1 MPRTRRDVLASLAG
15 VGVAGLAGCTA
26 LDAGGSET
34 EDPSLDA
41 ATLREVRELGSPAFP
56 ARVPAPIAD
65 SFLERGRARA
75 RELLDSCPE
84 TMSPEE
90 VPNEAVR
97 EIYAEAYADAAEDL
111 ERTAADESP
120 FEALRGLRYAR
131 GGAAMAKGTYEAA
144 VGGFTESDV
153 RDEAEAVRADIESF
167 RLGTRYLGDE
177 PDRALVV
184 YEAVE
189 NLVAAAVRYLDNT
202 DEYGRYADSAPRV
215 GELFDAVESAR
226 ASLDGARHVRDRY
239 LATIVDP
246 VDLTDAFEATASS
259 LAEIIADRLSEHP
272 REGLEAVV
280 AAEGFDTEKLES
292 TPAKDL
298 LVETFVEVE
307 RGLQDARDG
316 LRSGRFATAL
326 VGAHTAETHRR
337 AFEDAVTAIKRG
349 RYESVESAAAV
360 RDAKLGALEAL
371 EAARS
376 DGSNPHL
383 TRRALV
389 DIAHMVGRG
398 DRSLG
403 DDYYSDD
410 DPRAARNALA
420 QYATTEFAARE
431 TPDVSAWVPD
441 VSAWVLGTL
450 AAERGGVRR

>member
-26 LDAGGSET
+26 LNSGESESD
-34 EDPSLDA
+34 DPALDPA
-41 ATLREVRELGSPAFP
+41 ALREVMELGSPAFP
-56 ARVPAPIAD
+56 ARVPAPIAE

-75 RELLDSCPE
+75 RELLDSVPE

-97 EIYAEAYADAAEDL
+97 NAYAEAYADAAEDL
-111 ERTAADESP
+111 ERTAVDESP

-131 GGAAMAKGTYEAA
+131 GAAAMAKGTYDAA
-144 VGGFTESDV
+144 VGDLTEADV
-153 RDEAEAVRADIESF
+153 RDQAESVRADIESF
-167 RLGTRYLGDE
+167 QRATRYLGDD

-189 NLVAAAVRYLDNT
+189 NLVAGAVRSLDNA

-215 GELFDAVESAR
+215 GELLDAVESAR

-239 LATIVDP
+239 LASIADP
-246 VDLTDAFEATASS
+246 VDFTGPFEATASS
-259 LAEIIADRLSEHP
+259 LAEIIADRLSEYP
-272 REGLEAVV
+272 EEEGLEPVV
-280 AAEGFDTEKLES
+280 EAEGFDTEELES
-292 TPAKDL
+292 MPAKDL
-298 LVETFVEVE
+298 LVETFVEFGSGVRTVRE
-307 RGLQDARDG
+307 A
-316 LRSGRFATAL
+316 LRSDRFATAL

-376 DGSNPHL
+376 DRSNPHL

-389 DIAHMVGRG
+389 DIAHQIGRG
-398 DRSLG
+398 DGYFR
-403 DDYYSDD
+403 DDYYEDG

-431 TPDVSAWVPD
+431 TPGA
-441 VSAWVLGTL
+441 SAWVLGTL
-450 AAERGGVRR
+450 AAESGGVGR

>member
-26 LDAGGSET
+26 LDAGESESD
-34 EDPSLDA
+34 DPALDA
-41 ATLREVRELGSPAFP
+41 AGLRQVRQLGSPAFP

-65 SFLERGRARA
+65 SFLEQGRARA

-97 EIYAEAYADAAEDL
+97 DIYAEAYADAAEDL
-111 ERTAADESP
+111 APADADESP

-131 GGAAMAKGTYEAA
+131 GAAAMAKGTYDAA
-144 VGGFTESDV
+144 VGDLTESDV

-189 NLVAAAVRYLDNT
+189 NLVAAAVRYLDNA
-202 DEYGRYADSAPRV
+202 DEYGRYTDSAPQV
-215 GELFDAVESAR
+215 GELLDAVESAR
-226 ASLDGARHVRDRY
+226 ASLGGARHVRDRY
-239 LATIVDP
+239 LATIADP
-246 VDLTDAFEATASS
+246 LDFTDAFESTASS
-259 LAEIIADRLSEHP
+259 LVEVVADRLAEYP
-272 REGLEAVV
+272 EEGELEAVV
-280 AAEGFDTEKLES
+280 EAEGFDPGELES

-298 LVETFVEVE
+298 LMETFIDFGSNVHTVPE
-307 RGLQDARDG
+307 A

-337 AFEDAVTAIKRG
+337 AFEDAVTAVKRG

-389 DIAHMVGRG
+389 DVAHMVGRG
-398 DRSLG
+398 DDYFR

-431 TPDVSAWVPD
+431 TPDVSAWV
-441 VSAWVLGTL
+441 LGTL
-450 AAERGGVRR
+450 AAERGGVHR

>member
-26 LDAGGSET
+26 LDAGESESDDS
-34 EDPSLDA
+34 ELDA
-41 ATLREVRELGSPAFP
+41 AALREVMELGSPAFP
-56 ARVPAPIAD
+56 ARVPVPIAE

-75 RELLDSCPE
+75 RELLDSVPE
-84 TMSPEE
+84 TMSSEA

-111 ERTAADESP
+111 ERTTAGETP
-120 FEALRGLRYAR
+120 FESLRGLRYAR
-131 GGAAMAKGTYEAA
+131 GAAAMAKGTYDAA
-144 VGGFTESDV
+144 VGDLTEADV
-153 RDEAEAVRADIESF
+153 RDEAESVRADIESF
-167 RLGTRYLGDE
+167 RLGTRYLGDD

-184 YEAVE
+184 YDAVE
-189 NLVAAAVRYLDNT
+189 GLATAASRYLDNA
-202 DEYGRYADSAPRV
+202 DEYGRYADSAPGV
-215 GELFDAVESAR
+215 GELLDAVESAR

-239 LATIVDP
+239 LATISDP
-246 VDLTDAFEATASS
+246 IDFTDAFESTATS
-259 LAEIIADRLSEHP
+259 LAEVVEDRLTEYSEV
-272 REGLEAVV
+272 RGVDSTLE
-280 AAEGFDTEKLES
+280 AEGFDPEELEF
-292 TPAKDL
+292 TPAEDL
-298 LVETFVEVE
+298 LVETFVEF
-307 RGLQDARDG
+307 GSSARTVREA
-316 LRSGRFATAL
+316 LRSDRFATAL
-326 VGAHTAETHRR
+326 VGSHTAETHRR
-337 AFEDAVTAIKRG
+337 AFEDAVTAVKRG
-349 RYESVESAAAV
+349 RYDSVESAAAV

-398 DRSLG
+398 DDYFR
-403 DDYYSDD
+403 DDYYEDV

-431 TPDVSAWVPD
+431 TPA

-450 AAERGGVRR
+450 AAERGGVGR

>member
-26 LDAGGSET
+26 LDSSGSDSDSPT
-34 EDPSLDA
+34 LDPA
-41 ATLREVRELGSPAFP
+41 ALREVMELGSPGFP
-56 ARVPAPIAD
+56 ARVPAPIAE

-75 RELLDSCPE
+75 RELLDSVPE

-111 ERTAADESP
+111 APSDADESP
-120 FEALRGLRYAR
+120 FETLRGLRYAR
-131 GGAAMAKGTYEAA
+131 GAAAMAKGTYDAA
-144 VGGFTESDV
+144 VGDLTEADV
-153 RDEAEAVRADIESF
+153 REEAEAVRADIESF

-189 NLVAAAVRYLDNT
+189 NLVAAAVRYLDNAG
-202 DEYGRYADSAPRV
+202 EYGRYADSAPRV
-215 GELFDAVESAR
+215 GELLDAVESAR

-239 LATIVDP
+239 LASIADP
-246 VDLTDAFEATASS
+246 IEFTDAFESTASS
-259 LAEIIADRLSEHP
+259 LAGITEDRRAEYP
-272 REGLEAVV
+272 QEGLESVV

-292 TPAKDL
+292 MPAKDL

-307 RGLQDARDG
+307 RGLQDAREG

-326 VGAHTAETHRR
+326 VGVHTAETHRR
-337 AFEDAVTAIKRG
+337 AFEEAVTAVKRG
-349 RYESVESAAAV
+349 RYDSVESAAAV

-389 DIAHMVGRG
+389 DIAYQIGRG
-398 DRSLG
+398 DGYFR
-403 DDYYSDD
+403 DDYYEDG

-420 QYATTEFAARE
+420 QYATAEFAARE
-431 TPDVSAWVPD
+431 TPGA
-441 VSAWVLGTL
+441 SAWVLGTL

>member
-1 MPRTRRDVLASLAG
+1 MSRTRRDVLASLAG

-26 LDAGGSET
+26 LDAGESDSDDSAL
-34 EDPSLDA
+34 DPA
-41 ATLREVRELGSPAFP
+41 ALREVMELGSPAFP
-56 ARVPAPIAD
+56 ARVPAPIAE
-65 SFLERGRARA
+65 SYLEQSRGRAP
-75 RELLDSCPE
+75 ELLDSVPE

-90 VPNEAVR
+90 VPNEGVR
-97 EIYAEAYADAAEDL
+97 NVYAEAYADATAAL
-111 ERTAADESP
+111 ERTTADESP
-120 FEALRGLRYAR
+120 FETLQGLRYAR
-131 GGAAMAKGTYEAA
+131 GAAAMVKGTYDAA
-144 VGGFTESDV
+144 VGDLTEADV
-153 RDEAEAVRADIESF
+153 RDEAESARADIESF

-189 NLVAAAVRYLDNT
+189 NLVAGAVRSLDNA

-215 GELFDAVESAR
+215 GELLDAVESAR

-239 LATIVDP
+239 LASIADP
-246 VDLTDAFEATASS
+246 IDFTDAFASTASS
-259 LAEIIADRLSEHP
+259 LGGVTEDRRAEYPEER
-272 REGLEAVV
+272 GLEAVV
-280 AAEGFDTEKLES
+280 AGEGFDLEQLES

-307 RGLQDARDG
+307 RGLRDAREG
-316 LRSGRFATAL
+316 LQNDRFATAL

-337 AFEDAVTAIKRG
+337 AFEDAVTAVKRG
-349 RYESVESAAAV
+349 RYESAESAAAV

-376 DGSNPHL
+376 NGSNPHL

-389 DIAHMVGRG
+389 DIAHMVDRG
-398 DRSLG
+398 DGYFR
-403 DDYYSDD
+403 DDYYEDG

-431 TPDVSAWVPD
+431 TPDVSAWV
-441 VSAWVLGTL
+441 LGTL
-450 AAERGGVRR
+450 AAERGGVGR

>member
-15 VGVAGLAGCTA
+15 VGVVGFAGCTA
-26 LDAGGSET
+26 LDAGESES
-34 EDPSLDA
+34 ESDDSALDA
-41 ATLREVRELGSPAFP
+41 AALREVRELGSPAFP
-56 ARVPAPIAD
+56 ARVPVPIAE
-65 SFLERGRARA
+65 SYLERGRARA
-75 RELLDSCPE
+75 RELLASCPE

-111 ERTAADESP
+111 ERTTADETP
-120 FEALRGLRYAR
+120 FEALRGLRYDR
-131 GGAAMAKGTYEAA
+131 GAAAMAKGTYDAA
-144 VGGFTESDV
+144 VGDLTEADV
-153 RDEAEAVRADIESF
+153 RDEAESVRADIESF

-184 YEAVE
+184 YEAIE
-189 NLVAAAVRYLDNT
+189 NLVTAASRYLDNT
-202 DEYGRYADSAPRV
+202 DEYSRYAGSAPRV
-215 GELFDAVESAR
+215 GELLDAVESAR

-239 LATIVDP
+239 LASIVDP
-246 VDLTDAFEATASS
+246 VDFTDVFESTASS
-259 LAEIIADRLSEHP
+259 LAVIIEDRRAEYP
-272 REGLEAVV
+272 EEGGLESVV
-280 AAEGFDTEKLES
+280 AAEGFDAEELER

-298 LVETFVEVE
+298 LVETFIEFGSGVRTVRE
-307 RGLQDARDG
+307 A
-316 LRSGRFATAL
+316 LRIDRFATAL

-349 RYESVESAAAV
+349 RYDSVESAAAV

-389 DIAHMVGRG
+389 DIAHMVDHG
-398 DRSLG
+398 DSYFR
-403 DDYYSDD
+403 DDYYEDG

-420 QYATTEFAARE
+420 QYATTEFTARE
-431 TPDVSAWVPD
+431 TPGA
-441 VSAWVLGTL
+441 SAWVLGTL
-450 AAERGGVRR
+450 AADRGGVGR

>member
-26 LDAGGSET
+26 LDTSES
-34 EDPSLDA
+34 ESDDSELDA
-41 ATLREVRELGSPAFP
+41 AALREVRELGSPAFP
-56 ARVPAPIAD
+56 ARIPVPIAE
-65 SFLERGRARA
+65 SFLELNHARA

-97 EIYAEAYADAAEDL
+97 EIYAEAYADAVEDL
-111 ERTAADESP
+111 ERTTADETP
-120 FEALRGLRYAR
+120 FESLRGLRYAR
-131 GGAAMAKGTYEAA
+131 GAAAMAKGTYDAA
-144 VGGFTESDV
+144 VGDLTEADV
-153 RDEAEAVRADIESF
+153 RDEAESVRADIESF

-189 NLVAAAVRYLDNT
+189 NLVAAAVRYLDNA

-215 GELFDAVESAR
+215 GELLDAVESAR

-239 LATIVDP
+239 LASISDP
-246 VDLTDAFEATASS
+246 VDFTDAFESTASS
-259 LAEIIADRLSEHP
+259 LAGITEDRRAEYP
-272 REGLEAVV
+272 EEGGLEAVIEG
-280 AAEGFDTEKLES
+280 EGFDPEALES

-307 RGLQDARDG
+307 RGLQDIREG
-316 LRSGRFATAL
+316 LRSDRFATAL

-398 DRSLG
+398 DDYLA
-403 DDYYSDD
+403 DDYYEDG

-431 TPDVSAWVPD
+431 TSD

-450 AAERGGVRR
+450 AAERGGVGR

>member
-26 LDAGGSET
+26 LDAGESESDGPT
-34 EDPSLDA
+34 LDPA
-41 ATLREVRELGSPAFP
+41 ALEAVMELGSPAFP
-56 ARVPAPIAD
+56 ARVPAPIAE
-65 SFLERGRARA
+65 SYLEQSRARA

-90 VPNEAVR
+90 VPNEGVR
-97 EIYAEAYADAAEDL
+97 NVYAEAYAGATAAL
-111 ERTAADESP
+111 ERTTADESP
-120 FEALRGLRYAR
+120 FETLRGLRYAR
-131 GGAAMAKGTYEAA
+131 GAAAMAKGTYDAA
-144 VGGFTESDV
+144 VGDRTESDV
-153 RDEAEAVRADIESF
+153 RDEAAAVRADIESF

-189 NLVAAAVRYLDNT
+189 NLVAAAVRYLDNA

-215 GELFDAVESAR
+215 GELLDAVESAR

-239 LATIVDP
+239 LASIADP
-246 VDLTDAFEATASS
+246 VDFTDAFESTASS
-259 LAEIIADRLSEHP
+259 LAGITEDRRAKYPE
-272 REGLEAVV
+272 EGGLEAVIEG
-280 AAEGFDTEKLES
+280 EGFDPEELER

-307 RGLQDARDG
+307 RGLQDIREG
-316 LRSGRFATAL
+316 LRSDRFATAL

-337 AFEDAVTAIKRG
+337 AFEDAVTAVKRG

-389 DIAHMVGRG
+389 DIAHMVDRG
-398 DRSLG
+398 DGYFR
-403 DDYYSDD
+403 DDYYEDG

-431 TPDVSAWVPD
+431 TSD
-441 VSAWVLGTL
+441 VSAWVLGML
-450 AAERGGVRR
+450 AAERGGVGR

>member
-26 LDAGGSET
+26 LDAGESDSDDSAL
-34 EDPSLDA
+34 DPA
-41 ATLREVRELGSPAFP
+41 ALEAVMELGSPAFP

-65 SFLERGRARA
+65 SFLEQSRGRA
-75 RELLDSCPE
+75 RELLDFCPE

-90 VPNEAVR
+90 VPNEGVR
-97 EIYAEAYADAAEDL
+97 NVYAEAYADATAAL
-111 ERTAADESP
+111 ERTTADESP
-120 FEALRGLRYAR
+120 FETLQGLRYAR
-131 GGAAMAKGTYEAA
+131 GAAAMVKGTYDAA
-144 VGGFTESDV
+144 VGDLTEADV
-153 RDEAEAVRADIESF
+153 RDEAESARADIESF

-189 NLVAAAVRYLDNT
+189 NLVAGAVRSLDNA

-215 GELFDAVESAR
+215 GELLDAVESAR

-239 LATIVDP
+239 LASIADP
-246 VDLTDAFEATASS
+246 IDFTDAFASTASS
-259 LAEIIADRLSEHP
+259 LGGVTEDRRAEYPEER
-272 REGLEAVV
+272 GLEAVV
-280 AAEGFDTEKLES
+280 AGEGFDLEQLES

-307 RGLQDARDG
+307 RGLRDAREG
-316 LRSGRFATAL
+316 LQNDRFATAL

-337 AFEDAVTAIKRG
+337 AFEDAVTAVKRG
-349 RYESVESAAAV
+349 RYESAESAAAV

-389 DIAHMVGRG
+389 DIAHMVDRG
-398 DRSLG
+398 DGYFR
-403 DDYYSDD
+403 DDYYEDG

-431 TPDVSAWVPD
+431 TPDVSAWV
-441 VSAWVLGTL
+441 LGTL
-450 AAERGGVRR
+450 AAERGGVGR

>member
-26 LDAGGSET
+26 LDSGSSS
-34 EDPSLDA
+34 DAPSLDPA
-41 ATLREVRELGSPAFP
+41 ALREVMELGSPAFP
-56 ARVPAPIAD
+56 ARVPAPISE

-75 RELLDSCPE
+75 RELLDSVPE

-97 EIYAEAYADAAEDL
+97 EIYAEAYADAAGDL
-111 ERTAADESP
+111 DPSDADESP
-120 FEALRGLRYAR
+120 FEALRGLRYVR
-131 GGAAMAKGTYEAA
+131 GAAAMAKGTYDAA
-144 VGGFTESDV
+144 VGDLTESDV
-153 RDEAEAVRADIESF
+153 RDEAEEVRADIESF

-177 PDRALVV
+177 PDRAVVV

-189 NLVAAAVRYLDNT
+189 NLVAAAVRYLDNAG
-202 DEYGRYADSAPRV
+202 EYGRYADSAPRV
-215 GELFDAVESAR
+215 GELLDAVESAR

-239 LATIVDP
+239 LASIADP
-246 VDLTDAFEATASS
+246 IEFTDAFESTASS
-259 LAEIIADRLSEHP
+259 LAGITEDRRAEYP
-272 REGLEAVV
+272 QEGLESVV
-280 AAEGFDTEKLES
+280 TAEGFDTEKLES
-292 TPAKDL
+292 MPAKDL

-307 RGLQDARDG
+307 RGLQDAREG

-326 VGAHTAETHRR
+326 VGVHTAETHRR
-337 AFEDAVTAIKRG
+337 AFEEAVTAVKRG
-349 RYESVESAAAV
+349 RYDSVESAAAV

-389 DIAHMVGRG
+389 DIAYQIGRG
-398 DRSLG
+398 DGYFR
-403 DDYYSDD
+403 DDYYEDG

-431 TPDVSAWVPD
+431 TPGA
-441 VSAWVLGTL
+441 SAWVLGTL
-450 AAERGGVRR
+450 AAERGGVDR

>member
-84 TMSPEE
+84 RMSPEE

-131 GGAAMAKGTYEAA
+131 GAAAMAKGTYEAA

-189 NLVAAAVRYLDNT
+189 NLVAAAVRYLDNAG
-202 DEYGRYADSAPRV
+202 EYGRYADSAPRV

-239 LATIVDP
+239 LATIPDP
-246 VDLTDAFEATASS
+246 VDFTGPFEATASS
-259 LAEIIADRLSEHP
+259 LAEIIADRLSEYP
-272 REGLEAVV
+272 EEERLEPVV
-280 AAEGFDTEKLES
+280 EAEGFDTEELES
-292 TPAKDL
+292 MPAKDL

-316 LRSGRFATAL
+316 LRSDRFATAL

-337 AFEDAVTAIKRG
+337 AFEDAVTAVKRG
-349 RYESVESAAAV
+349 RYESVESATAV

-431 TPDVSAWVPD
+431 TPDVSAWV
-441 VSAWVLGTL
+441 LGTL

>member
-26 LDAGGSET
+26 LDSSGSDSDSPT
-34 EDPSLDA
+34 LDP
-41 ATLREVRELGSPAFP
+41 ATLRAVMELGSPAFP
-56 ARVPAPIAD
+56 ARVPAPIFE

-97 EIYAEAYADAAEDL
+97 EIYAEAYADAAEALAPSD
-111 ERTAADESP
+111 TDESP
-120 FEALRGLRYAR
+120 FETLRGLRYAR
-131 GGAAMAKGTYEAA
+131 GAAAMAKGTYDAA
-144 VGGFTESDV
+144 VGDLTEADV
-153 RDEAEAVRADIESF
+153 RDEAAAVRADIESF

-184 YEAVE
+184 YDAVE
-189 NLVAAAVRYLDNT
+189 DFVAGAARRLDNA

-215 GELFDAVESAR
+215 GELLDAVESAR

-239 LATIVDP
+239 LASIHDP
-246 VDLTDAFEATASS
+246 VDFTDAFESTASS
-259 LAEIIADRLSEHP
+259 LGAVVEDRRAEYPE
-272 REGLEAVV
+272 EGGLEAVIEG
-280 AAEGFDTEKLES
+280 EGFDTEELES

-307 RGLQDARDG
+307 SGLRDAREA

-326 VGAHTAETHRR
+326 VGSHTAETHRR
-337 AFEDAVTAIKRG
+337 AFEEAVTAVKRG

-376 DGSNPHL
+376 DESNPHL

-389 DIAHMVGRG
+389 DIAYMVGNG
-398 DRSLG
+398 DDYLG
-403 DDYYSDD
+403 DDYYEDG
-410 DPRAARNALA
+410 DPRSARNAVSE
-420 QYATTEFAARE
+420 YATAEFAARE
-431 TPDVSAWVPD
+431 TPA

-450 AAERGGVRR
+450 AAERGGVGH

>member
-26 LDAGGSET
+26 LDAGESESD
-34 EDPSLDA
+34 DPALDA
-41 ATLREVRELGSPAFP
+41 AGLRQVRQLGSPAFP

-65 SFLERGRARA
+65 SFLEQGRARA

-97 EIYAEAYADAAEDL
+97 DIYAEAYADAAEDL
-111 ERTAADESP
+111 APADADESP

-131 GGAAMAKGTYEAA
+131 GAAAMAKGTYDAA
-144 VGGFTESDV
+144 VGDLTESDV

-189 NLVAAAVRYLDNT
+189 NLVAAAVRYLDNA
-202 DEYGRYADSAPRV
+202 DEYGRYTDSAPQV
-215 GELFDAVESAR
+215 GELLDAVESAR
-226 ASLDGARHVRDRY
+226 ASLGGARHVRDRY
-239 LATIVDP
+239 LATIADP
-246 VDLTDAFEATASS
+246 LDFTDAFESTASS
-259 LAEIIADRLSEHP
+259 LVEVVADRLAEYP
-272 REGLEAVV
+272 EEGELEAVV
-280 AAEGFDTEKLES
+280 EAEGFDPEELES

-298 LVETFVEVE
+298 LMETFIDFGSNVHTVPE
-307 RGLQDARDG
+307 A

-337 AFEDAVTAIKRG
+337 AFEDAVTAVKRG

-389 DIAHMVGRG
+389 DVAHMVGRG
-398 DRSLG
+398 DDYFR

-431 TPDVSAWVPD
+431 TPDVSAWV
-441 VSAWVLGTL
+441 LGTL
-450 AAERGGVRR
+450 AAERGGVHR

>member
-26 LDAGGSET
+26 LDAGESESD
-34 EDPSLDA
+34 DPALDPA
-41 ATLREVRELGSPAFP
+41 ALREVMELGSPAFP
-56 ARVPAPIAD
+56 ARVPVPIAD

-97 EIYAEAYADAAEDL
+97 NVYAEAYADAAEDL
-111 ERTAADESP
+111 APSDADESP

-131 GGAAMAKGTYEAA
+131 GAAAMAKGTYDAA
-144 VGGFTESDV
+144 VGDLTEADV
-153 RDEAEAVRADIESF
+153 RDEAESVRADIESF

-189 NLVAAAVRYLDNT
+189 DLVAAAVRYLDNA
-202 DEYGRYADSAPRV
+202 DEYGRYAASAPRA
-215 GELFDAVESAR
+215 GELLDAVESAR

-239 LATIVDP
+239 LASITDP
-246 VDLTDAFEATASS
+246 VDFTDAFESTASS
-259 LAEIIADRLSEHP
+259 LAGITEDRRAEYP
-272 REGLEAVV
+272 EEGGLEAVV
-280 AAEGFDTEKLES
+280 EGEGFDTEKLES

-307 RGLQDARDG
+307 RGLRDARNG
-316 LRSGRFATAL
+316 LRSRRFATAL

-337 AFEDAVTAIKRG
+337 AFEDAVTAVKRG
-349 RYESVESAAAV
+349 RYETVDSAAAV

-376 DGSNPHL
+376 DRSNPHL

-389 DIAHMVGRG
+389 DIAHQIGRG
-398 DRSLG
+398 DGYFR
-403 DDYYSDD
+403 DDYYEDG

-431 TPDVSAWVPD
+431 TPGA
-441 VSAWVLGTL
+441 SAWVLGTL
-450 AAERGGVRR
+450 AAERGGVGR

>member
-15 VGVAGLAGCTA
+15 VGVAGFAGCTA
-26 LDAGGSET
+26 LDAGESES
-34 EDPSLDA
+34 ESDDSALDA
-41 ATLREVRELGSPAFP
+41 AALREVRELGSPAFP
-56 ARVPAPIAD
+56 ARVPVPIAE
-65 SFLERGRARA
+65 SYLERGRARA
-75 RELLDSCPE
+75 RELLASCPE

-111 ERTAADESP
+111 EQTTADETP
-120 FEALRGLRYAR
+120 FEALRGLRYDR
-131 GGAAMAKGTYEAA
+131 GAAAMAKGTYDAA
-144 VGGFTESDV
+144 VGDLTEADV
-153 RDEAEAVRADIESF
+153 RDEAESIRADIESF
-167 RLGTRYLGDE
+167 RLGTRYFGDE

-189 NLVAAAVRYLDNT
+189 NLVTAASRYLDNT
-202 DEYGRYADSAPRV
+202 DEYSRYAGSAPRV
-215 GELFDAVESAR
+215 GELLDAVESAR

-239 LATIVDP
+239 LASIADP
-246 VDLTDAFEATASS
+246 VDFTDAFESTASS
-259 LAEIIADRLSEHP
+259 LAGITEDRRAEYPEEGFESII
-272 REGLEAVV
+272 EG
-280 AAEGFDTEKLES
+280 EGFDLEELEP
-292 TPAKDL
+292 TPAEDL
-298 LVETFVEVE
+298 LLETFVEVE
-307 RGLQDARDG
+307 DG
-316 LRSGRFATAL
+316 VQNVREGVRRGRFATAL
-326 VGAHTAETHRR
+326 VDAHTAETHRR

-398 DRSLG
+398 DDYLR
-403 DDYYSDD
+403 DDYYDD
-410 DPRAARNALA
+410 GDPRAVRNAVSA
-420 QYATTEFAARE
+420 YATTEFVARE
-431 TPDVSAWVPD
+431 TPG

-450 AAERGGVRR
+450 AAERGGVGD